1 MNPTFSKHDVAF
13 HEAGHAVCQ
22 RLFDE
27 ATTKV
32 AMTLQ
37 EDGEWW
43 GETHRQSGRKI
54 QLRTNFQMGGGNVEL
69 PDVTPLVRECVIAAA
84 GCIAQA
90 LKAARE
96 EQPNAN
102 LSVDQ
107 DWARL
112 HDWLNDRTLV
122 TDKPRLA
129 LAVVRAETPHEVT
142 IPSRCFSSGDQ
153 KAYCK
158 TFDAITRSFP
168 PEVADQFLEQLS
180 SDLSDFI
187 RFLNRPETWEVMCQI
202 ADSLAKQETS
212 PSVVE
217 EQELNAMLD
226 ELTCD

>member
-32 AMTLQ
+32 EMTLQ

-54 QLRTNFQMGGGNVEL
+54 QFRTNFQMGGGNVEL

-112 HDWLNDRTLV
+112 HDWLNDRKLV
-122 TDKPRLA
+122 TEKPPLT
-129 LAVVRAETPHEVT
+129 LDVVNADVPGKVT
-142 IPSRCFSSGDQ
+142 IPSRAFSSGDQ
-153 KAYCK
+153 RAYCNMVDRV
-158 TFDAITRSFP
+158 TTHP
-168 PEVADQFLEQLS
+168 YPELANQFVDQLVADLRRFTE
-180 SDLSDFI
+180 
-187 RFLNRPETWEVMCQI
+187 FLNSPVTGEVVSQI
-202 ADSLAKQETS
+202 ADSLEKQKDS
-212 PSVVE
+212 PSVVGG
-217 EQELNAMLD
+217 QELNAMLD
-226 ELTCD
+226 ILACD

>member
-1 MNPTFSKHDVAF
+1 MGWA
-13 HEAGHAVCQ
+13 
-22 RLFDE
+22 
-27 ATTKV
+27 TKV
-32 AMTLQ
+32 EMTLQ
-37 EDGEWW
+37 TDGEWW
-43 GETHRQSGRKI
+43 GETHRKPGRKI

-84 GCIAQA
+84 GSIAQA

-107 DWARL
+107 VWARL

-122 TDKPRLA
+122 TEKPPLT
-129 LAVVRAETPHEVT
+129 LDVVHADVPGKVT
-142 IPSRCFSSGDQ
+142 IPSRAFSSGDQ
-153 KAYCK
+153 RAYCNMVDRV
-158 TFDAITRSFP
+158 TAYP
-168 PEVADQFLEQLS
+168 YPELANQFVDQLAADLRRFTE
-180 SDLSDFI
+180 
-187 RFLNRPETWEVMCQI
+187 FLNSPVTWEVMCQI